1 MISSHRI
8 VVVGA
13 SIGGLTA
20 AESLRAEGFE
30 GDLLLLG
37 DESNLPYSR
46 PPLSKQL
53 LLSGWGEEEVTF
65 RSKKEL
71 DNLGIQFIGGTRALS
86 LDLSKRT
93 IETTHGGQAFD
104 ELIIATGTK
113 ARRLDSEVSVQ
124 SLRTLDDALHLRGR
138 MTLANRIAVIGSGVL
153 GSEIASAGKLLGAE
167 VTLVGRSSQLSFGA
181 VGTAL
186 SSKIEALHFE
196 NDVNLRLGSQLLG
209 ISSNPEGAILRFAE
223 GDDLV
228 ADFVVAAI
236 GATPCTEW
244 LIDSGLTL
252 SDGIVCDRHGIA
264 AAGVYAVG
272 DVASWPDPFSG
283 IPTRVEHQSN
293 AIEQA
298 IAVAGT
304 IMRRAISSVP
314 VPFFWSE
321 IHGVKIKAYGWFDG
335 QPLVELEK
343 AVQVGSLLASQSG
356 DSNRGIVSWD
366 CPPKDFMKARGLL
379 DESIHQ
385 QNHLKTKERS

>member
-1 MISSHRI
+1 MTSNQRV

-30 GDLLLLG
+30 GGILLLG
-37 DESNLPYSR
+37 DEANLPYSR

-53 LLSGWGEEEVTF
+53 LLSGWGEEQVTF

-71 DNLGIQFIGGTRALS
+71 DNLGIQFSGRTRAIC
-86 LDLSKRT
+86 LDLSKRQV
-93 IETTHGGQAFD
+93 ETNLGYQAFD

-113 ARRLDSEVSVQ
+113 ARRMDSEVGVQ
-124 SLRTLDDALHLRGR
+124 SLRTLEDALLLRNR
-138 MTLANRIAVIGSGVL
+138 MTVANRIAVIGSGVL
-153 GSEIASAGKLLGAE
+153 GSEIASAGKLLGAA
-167 VTLVGRSSQLSFGA
+167 VTLVGRSNQLSFGA

-186 SSKIEALHFE
+186 SSRIQDLHSA
-196 NDVNLRLGSQLLG
+196 NNVNLHLGSQLLDIFANG
-209 ISSNPEGAILRFAE
+209 EGASLRFSE
-223 GDDLV
+223 GEDLV
-228 ADFVVAAI
+228 ADLVVAAI

-244 LIDSGLTL
+244 LEGSGLTL
-252 SDGIVCDRHGIA
+252 SDGIVCDRQGMA

-272 DVASWPDPFSG
+272 DVASWPDPFNG

-304 IMRRAISSVP
+304 IMRGSMSSPP

-335 QPLVELEK
+335 QPLVEFEK
-343 AVQVGSLLASQSG
+343 AVQAGSLLASRDG
-356 DSNRGIVSWD
+356 VVNRGIVSWD
-366 CPPKDFMKARGLL
+366 CSPKDFMKARGLL
-379 DESIHQ
+379 DESIQQ
-385 QNHLKTKERS
+385 QNHLLTKEQS